1 MNKEEFWQTIESVN
15 HLVPDGN
22 QEAVEEK
29 MCEELLH
36 HSPQD
41 ILDWY
46 IIFHEYLNAAYRN
59 DLWAACTAL
68 GAHASD
74 DGFIDFRAWLISQGK
89 KVYMDAMR
97 DPDTLAQ
104 NPHPGVEMNFEGF
117 TYCPVDAYEK
127 NPSSL
132 GLRRKFRLYDDLD
145 NHKLS
150 EQVIKD
156 IREEIPQRKDIPS
169 NRLPVDYS
177 SLFPHIWERMTGQKP
192 QEAPE
197 GDGLMTVHRMLDGTY
212 QLHRTEVPDRLF
224 EGAPPNILEY
234 LEYALY
240 FGAESPSSRAHQQ
253 FVDCFVTYEERT
265 RPLDSTDSEDE
276 SAGEPE
282 EETYTVAIPIT
293 DIATIWSNIQTALGE
308 TVAEEQRNNADSIY
322 NLVRYGSA
330 TGTEGWI
337 PGAEVPF
344 IGADGFCSP
353 VGSSWESRVT
363 SEFGYRSD
371 PFTGQ
376 TKGHTGIDI
385 AVPTGTPVRAA
396 LPGVVTKATYNAGGY
411 GYYVMIDHGNGMV
424 TLYAHNSKLL
434 VSVGD
439 TVEAGDTV
447 SLSGSTGRSTG
458 PHLHFEVRV
467 NGQRVNPRSYLPTN

>member
-1 MNKEEFWQTIESVN
+1 MAIPAAAIAKAAIGVLSNEKTRKAAGWV
-15 HLVPDGN
+15 LVAILSPII
-22 QEAVEEK
+22 
-29 MCEELLH
+29 LLAAFCSILGGSADH
-36 HSPQD
+36 NSS
-41 ILDWY
+41 ILDLCFY
-46 IIFHEYLNAAYRN
+46 
-59 DLWAACTAL
+59 
-68 GAHASD
+68 G
-74 DGFIDFRAWLISQGK
+74 G
-89 KVYMDAMR
+89 
-97 DPDTLAQ
+97 TLPA
-104 NPHPGVEMNFEGF
+104 
-117 TYCPVDAYEK
+117 
-127 NPSSL
+127 
-132 GLRRKFRLYDDLD
+132 
-145 NHKLS
+145 
-150 EQVIKD
+150 
-156 IREEIPQRKDIPS
+156 DIPAEYRAYIEDMQAS
-169 NRLPVDYS
+169 FALLDERIAEINSMTEDGE
-177 SLFPHIWERMTGQKP
+177 SLDAIRVKAF
-192 QEAPE
+192 
-197 GDGLMTVHRMLDGTY
+197 
-212 QLHRTEVPDRLF
+212 F
-224 EGAPPNILEY
+224 
-234 LEYALY
+234 YALY

-308 TVAEEQRNNADSIY
+308 TVTEEQRNNADSIY

-467 NGQRVNPRSYLPTN
+467 NGQRVNPRSYLIHAPTCPQIKGGDLMKEKEITVLKVEPGKSPETVTMPNTLDAMQKMVGGYIEVLPLSDVCLVCNEDGKLLGLEGQRHHCRHILSGWRYSIR

>member
-1 MNKEEFWQTIESVN
+1 MAIPAAAIAKAAIGVLSNEKTRKAAGWV
-15 HLVPDGN
+15 LVAILSPII
-22 QEAVEEK
+22 
-29 MCEELLH
+29 LLIAAFCSILGGSADH
-36 HSPQD
+36 NSS
-41 ILDWY
+41 ILDLCFY
-46 IIFHEYLNAAYRN
+46 
-59 DLWAACTAL
+59 
-68 GAHASD
+68 G
-74 DGFIDFRAWLISQGK
+74 G
-89 KVYMDAMR
+89 
-97 DPDTLAQ
+97 TLPA
-104 NPHPGVEMNFEGF
+104 
-117 TYCPVDAYEK
+117 
-127 NPSSL
+127 
-132 GLRRKFRLYDDLD
+132 
-145 NHKLS
+145 
-150 EQVIKD
+150 
-156 IREEIPQRKDIPS
+156 DIPAEY
-169 NRLPVDYS
+169 R
-177 SLFPHIWERMTGQKP
+177 
-192 QEAPE
+192 A
-197 GDGLMTVHRMLDGTY
+197 
-212 QLHRTEVPDRLF
+212 
-224 EGAPPNILEY
+224 Y
-234 LEYALY
+234 LEDMQASFALLDERIAEINSMTEDGESLDAIRVKAFFYALY

-276 SAGEPE
+276 STGEPE

-308 TVAEEQRNNADSIY
+308 TVTEEQRNNADSIY